1 MLTLPTKKKWFDMI
15 LRGIKHEEYREI
27 KPYYTTRFDNEINC
41 SGLFIG
47 SCFHGEAFI
56 ELHRVAV
63 SAPFIIKFVNGYGND
78 RPYFIAQVRLKVATG
93 CEDWGAEP
101 EKEYYVLTINKILE
115 SGNIK
120 EC

>member
-27 KPYYTTRFDNEINC
+27 KPYYTTRLQGVIKDQDY
-41 SGLFIG
+41 
-47 SCFHGEAFI
+47 
-56 ELHRVAV
+56 ELSLLSEEQFVMV
-63 SAPFIIKFVNGYGND
+63 YEVTISLPFKVKFVNGYGND
-78 RPYFIAQVRLKVATG
+78 KPYFIAEVSLTVDTG
-93 CEDWGAEP
+93 FADWGAEP
-101 EKEYYVLTINKILE
+101 EKEYYVLTIDKILE